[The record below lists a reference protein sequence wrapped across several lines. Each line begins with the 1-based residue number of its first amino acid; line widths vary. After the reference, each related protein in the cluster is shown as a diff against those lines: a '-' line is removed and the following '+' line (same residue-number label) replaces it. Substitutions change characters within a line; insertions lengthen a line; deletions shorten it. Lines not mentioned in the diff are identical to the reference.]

1 MCVSECV
8 CVCVCVDDMDV
19 FVDEVCVWG
28 GMYIIM
34 YVFILLLIIKYYHVY
49 LSVVYYLKMLMFDF

>member
-1 MCVSECV
+1 V
-8 CVCVCVDDMDV
+8 
-19 FVDEVCVWG
+19 G